1 MNVNF
6 VKAKPIHANHQKSS
20 KQRVIFFL
28 HCDCAT
34 HMQQN
39 LIKFFFAA
47 SLLDAVVFARRSLE
61 NFGLDDFP

>member
-6 VKAKPIHANHQKSS
+6 VKAKPIHANHQ
-20 KQRVIFFL
+20 IIETACHLFL

-34 HMQQN
+34 QMQQN
-39 LIKFFFAA
+39 LIKLFFSV